1 MPSADVT
8 ADRFHVM
15 KQVNDEL
22 DAARKAEKKTA
33 EQIKNKLRREQVLAG
48 LTKSKYSLLKNEDS
62 LNERQTEKLKSV
74 LEVSPTLKKMHSL
87 KEEFRDV
94 FENAQSWGDGVLR
107 LLDWIHNALSY
118 FPKSIRTIVRWFGE
132 IVGPV

>member
-74 LEVSPTLKKMHSL
+74 LEVSPTLKKMHAL

-94 FENAQSWGDGVLR
+94 LDLSENL
-107 LLDWIHNALSY
+107 
-118 FPKSIRTIVRWFGE
+118 KSKL
-132 IVGPV
+132 